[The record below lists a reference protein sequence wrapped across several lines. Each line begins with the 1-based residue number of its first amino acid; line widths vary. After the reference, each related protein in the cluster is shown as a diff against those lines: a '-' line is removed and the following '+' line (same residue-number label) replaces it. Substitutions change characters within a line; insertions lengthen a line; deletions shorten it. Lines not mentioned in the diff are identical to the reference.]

1 MILTIKQ
8 DVKTCFAEIG
18 EVELVRKLTKQWT
31 LSEVEGMD
39 VQNLDFKFVVLE
51 FWVEKHHN
59 RRLRLQWRSKEC
71 FILEEVKEILHNDHT
86 QFIHFC

>member
-1 MILTIKQ
+1 VILTIKQ

-39 VQNLDFKFVVLE
+39 VQNLKDK
-51 FWVEKHHN
+51 
-59 RRLRLQWRSKEC
+59 
-71 FILEEVKEILHNDHT
+71 
-86 QFIHFC
+86 